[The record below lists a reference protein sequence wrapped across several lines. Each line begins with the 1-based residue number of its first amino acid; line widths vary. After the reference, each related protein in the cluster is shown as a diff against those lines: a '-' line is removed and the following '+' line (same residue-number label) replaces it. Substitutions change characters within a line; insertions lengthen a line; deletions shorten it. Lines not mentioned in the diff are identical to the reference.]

1 MYSVSEVC
9 NKVMFEA
16 TPAWQVPQGHF
27 FQGACCRSK
36 LSVNAVQGTAF
47 LGVISKVGAN
57 VVS

>member
-9 NKVMFEA
+9 NEVMFEV
-16 TPAWQVPQGHF
+16 TPVWR
-27 FQGACCRSK
+27 ACCRSK
-36 LSVNAVQGTAF
+36 LSVNVTQGTAF